1 MGANWRCF
9 GDHGCGCAPC
19 SEHGVWGCD
28 EAVCPAMGG
37 FWRSEADYWYCEG
50 AAATT
55 ATPSAPCSEHEMHNC
70 NEEDCAALGG
80 HDWSG
85 SWRCEDHGCW
95 CSRCSEHEL
104 HGCDQE
110 KCAAMG
116 GDDWSTTW
124 RCEDMM
130 GCHCAR
136 CSMHDVW
143 GCEEA
148 ACSAFAE
155 QDPAVRWHCD
165 DSASGGGDG
174 APGRTRRK
182 LAQKFIPEIHRLLQE
197 RVSIEKKRAV
207 GKDRNLSETF
217 GDSSRRLK
225 KMLRSAR
232 QCVIFPGGDLVS
244 VRPSFGEASSCEIQF
259 W

>member
-1 MGANWRCF
+1 MGC
-9 GDHGCGCAPC
+9 HCA
-19 SEHGVWGCD
+19 
-28 EAVCPAMGG
+28 
-37 FWRSEADYWYCEG
+37 R
-50 AAATT
+50 
-55 ATPSAPCSEHEMHNC
+55 CSEHEMHNC

-165 DSASGGGDG
+165 DPASGGGDG
-174 APGRTRRK
+174 APRRTRRK

-197 RVSIEKKRAV
+197 RASIEKKRAV

-225 KMLRSAR
+225 
-232 QCVIFPGGDLVS
+232 GGGG
-244 VRPSFGEASSCEIQF
+244 PSPTPVPTRAPTPDPTPVPTTAVPMVNCWSRTR
-259 W
+259 

>member
-1 MGANWRCF
+1 
-9 GDHGCGCAPC
+9 
-19 SEHGVWGCD
+19 
-28 EAVCPAMGG
+28 
-37 FWRSEADYWYCEG
+37 
-50 AAATT
+50 
-55 ATPSAPCSEHEMHNC
+55 
-70 NEEDCAALGG
+70 
-80 HDWSG
+80 
-85 SWRCEDHGCW
+85 
-95 CSRCSEHEL
+95 
-104 HGCDQE
+104 
-110 KCAAMG
+110 
-116 GDDWSTTW
+116 
-124 RCEDMM
+124 M

-165 DSASGGGDG
+165 DPASGGGDG

-225 KMLRSAR
+225 GNP
-232 QCVIFPGGDLVS
+232 VVDVVEDVGDVVEDIAEDVEDVLDVGN
-244 VRPSFGEASSCEIQF
+244 P
-259 W
+259 